1 MNISG
6 DKIIKH
12 RKDSICVHLVKMNAC
27 TVSTQRTRTQS
38 EIRWKTIDTNISKD
52 FQHAFPLISYE
63 RNYLDFTIVMY
74 LLLIIA
80 TQEIS
85 SVMMY

>member
-52 FQHAFPLISYE
+52 FQHSTFHIL
-63 RNYLDFTIVMY
+63 
-74 LLLIIA
+74 
-80 TQEIS
+80 
-85 SVMMY
+85 